1 MKGFIAVVLAT
12 IPKLKISKLKKPLHL
27 IFSYDEEIGCVGI
40 QKLIPFLKK
49 IKPKPSFCIVGEPTE
64 MKLVNMHKGKKNFLV
79 SFKGIESHSS
89 LIENGVNAIDY
100 CAGFINFLKDLQKI
114 LIKTKSHK
122 KFDPPYPTINIGKI
136 QGGLAVNIIPENC
149 ELEFEIRDTPN
160 LNTEKIINKIK
171 VFLKK
176 TEKEMKEKNKKCSIN
191 FKILNNFPPLETNEK
206 KKIINLALEKLKSN
220 SISTV
225 SFGTEAGV
233 FNKVGFETIVCGP
246 GSIEQAHKPN
256 EYIEETQLKKCDEF
270 LTKIIDFLY

>member
-89 LIENGVNAIDY
+89 LIDNGVNAIDY

-176 TEKEMKEKNKKCSIN
+176 TEKEMKEKNKKCSVN

>member
-176 TEKEMKEKNKKCSIN
+176 TEKEMKEKNKKCSVN

-256 EYIEETQLKKCDEF
+256 EYIEAIQLKKCDEF